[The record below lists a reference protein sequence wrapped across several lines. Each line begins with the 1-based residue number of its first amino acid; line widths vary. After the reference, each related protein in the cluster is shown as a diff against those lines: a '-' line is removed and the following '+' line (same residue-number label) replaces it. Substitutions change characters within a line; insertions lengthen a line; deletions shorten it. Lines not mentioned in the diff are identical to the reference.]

1 MESMESIHRGSNAPF
16 IYFAVRNSRP
26 TLIRELSNIAIYCSL
41 LYYSILITLNRH
53 FIRPTPGFA
62 AKELSKETCISSAD
76 AIIGLI
82 RQFRAQHGLE
92 RCPVVV
98 VYSTVMAGSGIL
110 FTLGPS
116 TLVTEKDRRLSFII
130 KVLDECSP
138 THNLAREARIKLLA
152 NIDARRSATA
162 EAAQTPQPM
171 DESGF
176 GKDAE
181 LADISST
188 GWVDGSMFD
197 LGAFDLGA
205 FGSLDPMAFDG
216 IGPDLYQGI
225 TSSNPDPLLMQPW
238 IATSPSE
245 DFASPSRKSELPE

>member
-1 MESMESIHRGSNAPF
+1 VI
-16 IYFAVRNSRP
+16 IY
-26 TLIRELSNIAIYCSL
+26 SL

-98 VYSTVMAGSGIL
+98 VYSAVMAGSGIL
-110 FTLGPS
+110 FTQGSS

-138 THNLAREARIKLLA
+138 THNLAKEARIKLMA
-152 NIDARRSATA
+152 NIDARRASTT
-162 EAAQTPQPM
+162 ESQTPQAVE
-171 DESGF
+171 DAGS
-176 GKDAE
+176 GKDVE

-205 FGSLDPMAFDG
+205 FGSLDPMGFDG
-216 IGPDLYQGI
+216 MGDDLYSDI
-225 TSSNPDPLLMQPW
+225 ATSSADAALMQPW
-238 IATSPSE
+238 S
-245 DFASPSRKSELPE
+245 

>member
-1 MESMESIHRGSNAPF
+1 
-16 IYFAVRNSRP
+16 
-26 TLIRELSNIAIYCSL
+26 
-41 LYYSILITLNRH
+41 
-53 FIRPTPGFA
+53 
-62 AKELSKETCISSAD
+62 
-76 AIIGLI
+76 
-82 RQFRAQHGLE
+82 
-92 RCPVVV
+92 
-98 VYSTVMAGSGIL
+98 
-110 FTLGPS
+110 
-116 TLVTEKDRRLSFII
+116 
-130 KVLDECSP
+130 
-138 THNLAREARIKLLA
+138 
-152 NIDARRSATA
+152 
-162 EAAQTPQPM
+162 M

-238 IATSPSE
+238 LATSPSE